1 MAEFFQQVV
10 NGLSVGSIYVLVAI
24 GVTLIFGVSK
34 LINFAQGQFL
44 VLGSF
49 LAFSLVSAGLSFWI
63 AAALVTVAVGIAG
76 VVTDRLLLR
85 PTLDKP
91 INGFIVS
98 LGLLIALQGLYSEL
112 WSTEPR
118 KLASPVEGVVDI
130 ASVRIPADRLLTFF
144 VAALSVLALYYILRR
159 SDIGRSMRAASEN
172 RDAAALVGV
181 NVGLSISA
189 AFFLGACLA
198 GLAGAFLATLFPFT
212 PFSATTYVIKGF
224 TVAVIAGLGSV
235 EGALVVGLTLGIVEA
250 LGAAYGVGSEWTN
263 GYAYLAM
270 VVLLLWRPA
279 GLFGGNREY

>member
-1 MAEFFQQVV
+1 MADFFQQVV
-10 NGLSVGSIYVLVAI
+10 NGLSVGSIYVLVAV

-49 LAFSLVSAGLSFWI
+49 LAFSLVSAGISFWI
-63 AAALVTVAVGIAG
+63 SAALVTVTVGLAG
-76 VVTDRLLLR
+76 VITDRVLLR

-91 INGFIVS
+91 LNGFIVS
-98 LGLLIALQGLYSEL
+98 LGLLIALQGLYSEI

-118 KLASPVEGVVDI
+118 KLASPISGVIDV
-130 ASVRIPADRLLTFF
+130 ASVRMPADRVLTFG
-144 VAALSVLALYYILRR
+144 VAALSVLVLYYILRR

-212 PFSATTYVIKGF
+212 PFSATPYVIKGF
-224 TVAVIAGLGSV
+224 AVAVIAGLGSV
-235 EGALVVGLTLGIVEA
+235 EGALIVGLTLGVVET
-250 LGAAYGVGSEWTN
+250 LGGAYGIGSEWTD

-270 VVLLLWRPA
+270 GVLLLWRPA

>member
-49 LAFSLVSAGLSFWI
+49 LAFSLVSAGVSFWI
-63 AAALVTVAVGIAG
+63 SAALVTIAVGIAG
-76 VVTDRLLLR
+76 VVTDRVLLR

-98 LGLLIALQGLYSEL
+98 LGLLIALQGLYSEI

-118 KLASPVEGVVDI
+118 KLPGPIGGVIDI
-130 ASVRIPADRLLTFF
+130 ASVRMPADRVLTFG
-144 VAALSVLALYYILRR
+144 VAALSVLILYYILRR

-181 NVGLSISA
+181 NVGFSISA

-198 GLAGAFLATLFPFT
+198 GLAGAFMATLFPFT
-212 PFSATTYVIKGF
+212 PFSATIYVVKGF
-224 TVAVIAGLGSV
+224 AVAVIAGLGSV
-235 EGALVVGLTLGIVEA
+235 EGALIIGLSLGVVEA
-250 LGAAYGVGSEWTN
+250 LGSAYGFGSEWTS
-263 GYAYLAM
+263 GYVYFAM
-270 VVLLLWRPA
+270 VVLLLWRPS